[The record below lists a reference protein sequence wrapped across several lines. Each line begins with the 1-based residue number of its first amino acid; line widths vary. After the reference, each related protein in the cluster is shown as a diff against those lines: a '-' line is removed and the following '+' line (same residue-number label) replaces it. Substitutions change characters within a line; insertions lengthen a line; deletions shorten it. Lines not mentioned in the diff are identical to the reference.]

1 MINGLLDINMTKPNY
16 ILFLVLIVIASCGND
31 DIQKIN
37 IMTQNKALLP
47 VEVGENVLINYT
59 DSGRIRAKVYAPV
72 LKRFATEERNET
84 EMPKGITVYFIS
96 KLKKVESSLKARY
109 ALRYERD
116 RKMVAKNDVVVV
128 NVKGDTLRTELL
140 NWDEAKQLI
149 YTDKFV
155 RITTPDEIITGTGF
169 ESNAEFTKYKISK
182 ISGTFD
188 LAK

>member
-1 MINGLLDINMTKPNY
+1 MIKKYSFIFFLL
-16 ILFLVLIVIASCGND
+16 FVLASCSND

-37 IMTQNKALLP
+37 VMTQNKALLP

-59 DSGRIRAKVYAPV
+59 DSGRVRAKVYAPV

-84 EMPKGITVYFIS
+84 EMPKGITVYF
-96 KLKKVESSLKARY
+96 LNRFKKVESSLKARY
-109 ALRYERD
+109 ALRYERE
-116 RKMVAKNDVVVV
+116 RRMVAKNDVVVV

-188 LAK
+188 LGK